1 MNNQNFQ
8 NMNMM
13 APRGG
18 NGGSVQQNIIQ
29 HYRSQ
34 QQKAPPGW
42 QQSLPPDER
51 ASLAM
56 QFLTCYRL
64 LKPEVSEQ
72 EIVRSSVQ
80 FETQIFMN
88 SQTKDQYVS
97 QIKSRLQNMQ
107 RLRQQRAQTVQNNLT
122 NPMNPA
128 QMGMMGQPGIQ
139 GQRQNPQQQ
148 FNQAFPNPQL
158 QRPMQASP
166 IPMSQGGSSMGMNAM
181 NLQQGQNGQQPGQQQ
196 PQQQQPQIDN
206 TLIMRLTQKLM
217 QNVSEEVKQK
227 FQQDVAS
234 WPAERRQQLMN
245 QNIDPLMFRFRQHA
259 EMMLRSGRANA
270 AQLQGPQA
278 GNQMG
283 GPMQQPG
290 QPNQMQN
297 QQMNQRQSN
306 QDFDFNAIANQ
317 QIEALRVQ
325 DQGQQVVP
333 ASNNVNGTQMGFPG
347 QPPQSGQAQNLA
359 QRQAAFQ
366 NANLQRQAQ
375 AQAQAQQQQQAQAQA
390 RAQQQMQQ
398 QQAAQQQ
405 AQAAQARNSNQMLH
419 GQIGGLHQPGAAQSP
434 AMSMLNRPLIP
445 PGQTGPPTPQQQPQ
459 AHVPIM
465 TPQMTQPQNP
475 QVASQLI
482 REVQQRQQA
491 AAGGQAQPMTEQMRM
506 SLIPAELN
514 ADTKQQLLK
523 APEAKFRGFI
533 ANYMQSVRRNQALHN
548 GQFPGG
554 QPQLGQPNMT
564 MNPAQAL
571 QMGMPNAMMNN
582 ANMQNIGRV
591 PGMNIGQTTP
601 NGMNPQQLPMGQRPG
616 VISQT
621 QRLASAQS
629 LLQQNPGII
638 KATDNRPFPPNIVNA
653 QVKQSI
659 PPDVK
664 TWAQLKIWAS
674 QNPGLLPNMDGHKL
688 LLLQVLHFQDFMRQA
703 QQQQQLQQ
711 QNAIANGQLSQ
722 QNNPGVMAQAP
733 QMPVAQLQQQQSMA
747 GIQVSPQEIA
757 VFRQRLPPNQ
767 VGATDQQLRQHLMQQ
782 KLSVRQQQQ
791 QAMMTLQAQR
801 NQPQPQPQPQPPIP
815 GQAPMAARPPPT
827 QPLPAQQ
834 PAPQAKQTNK
844 AAPAKPAQTPV
855 QTMNKGVKRPNDDD
869 VVVKSENNIA
879 PQAPAMVPTRS
890 QQGAPN
896 LSPEQMSK
904 LNAGQQ
910 QHVREQ
916 LLKAQSAS
924 QKQPTQRSLPPQEEL
939 QARMKDPAREQRYR
953 ALIAEEEK
961 NTPRGQTVQTSP
973 EVRAQLQALI
983 KEKLQHIRKVDQA
996 LRIFLAGYEGGD
1008 GIEELARSVIKARV
1022 LLHRQINPADGTLQE
1037 NLTLTEADFQKFVR
1051 HILGFV
1057 VKVMNSMQNQQG
1069 KNAALQNQ
1077 QRAQPPQTQ
1086 TQTAAQAA
1094 RQPQQLN
1101 AANLK
1106 IVEDEHRN
1114 NRAPPAPTV
1123 ERPQYPIGGQSPSGA
1138 PKYFEGFPKVTNLKL
1153 PQMKKPRFEGPT
1165 ATHGKTAASP
1175 LTGANQGS
1183 PDLKRQQQQPEKP
1196 TFKCTLKDCEYH
1208 HRGFDTPT
1216 ELETHISHAH
1226 AKIDDPVQFAVESMA
1241 EYLDMD
1247 PRTGQSKSDPSAA
1260 NRTTKPP
1267 AVAARAIAPI
1277 KSAQTPNL
1285 SQSVTTPA
1293 GQMAATPMARSTSLL
1308 KTPQTGTKVGTPST
1322 GAPAK
1327 ATPVSTKVAMKEAE
1341 PPVKAEPIEELQPL
1355 IPASLF
1361 DYSYEDIYSAL
1372 DANAPFTTLDL
1383 KDEDSSWALR
1393 SRPSSPINTPDSSS
1407 KDTPSTRQSDISEN
1421 DNLLINIDVKDADM
1435 PDAWLGAAMSGNPLP
1450 LDAQLSADLMTLGVE
1465 LPTMDADDMMLFY
1478 GDNAIM
1484 DLDAGGYG
1492 LDPVMYG

>member
-1 MNNQNFQ
+1 MNNPNFQ

-18 NGGSVQQNIIQ
+18 NGGTVQQNIIQ

-80 FETQIFMN
+80 FETQTFVN

-107 RLRQQRAQTVQNNLT
+107 RLRQQRAQTVQNNLS
-122 NPMNPA
+122 NNMNPA

-139 GQRQNPQQQ
+139 GQRQTPQQQ
-148 FNQAFPNPQL
+148 FPQGFPNPQL

-181 NLQQGQNGQQPGQQQ
+181 HLQQGQNGQQQPQQ
-196 PQQQQPQIDN
+196 QQQQPQIDN
-206 TLIMRLTQKLM
+206 ALIMRLTQKLM
-217 QNVSEEVKQK
+217 QSVGDEVKQK

-234 WPAERRQQLMN
+234 WSAERRQQLMN

-259 EMMLRSGRANA
+259 EMMLRSGRTNA

-278 GNQMG
+278 GGQMG

-290 QPNQMQN
+290 QANQMQN
-297 QQMNQRQSN
+297 QQINQRQSN
-306 QDFDFNAIANQ
+306 QEFDFNAIANQ

-347 QPPQSGQAQNLA
+347 QPPQSGQAQSLA

-405 AQAAQARNSNQMLH
+405 AQAARNANQMLQ

-445 PGQTGPPTPQQQPQ
+445 PGQTGSTTPQQQPQ

-482 REVQQRQQA
+482 REVQQRQA
-491 AAGGQAQPMTEQMRM
+491 AAGGQTQPMTEQMRM
-506 SLIPAELN
+506 SLIPAEFN

-523 APEAKFRGFI
+523 APEPKFRAFI
-533 ANYMQSVRRNQALHN
+533 ANYHQNMRRNQGLQN

-554 QPQLGQPNMT
+554 QPQLGQPNMP

-571 QMGMPNAMMNN
+571 QMGMSNPMMNN
-582 ANMQNIGRV
+582 ANLQNLGRP
-591 PGMNIGQTTP
+591 PGMNLGQTTP
-601 NGMNPQQLPMGQRPG
+601 NAMNPQQLAMGQRSG

-638 KATDNRPFPPNIVNA
+638 KATDTRPFPPNIVNA

-664 TWAQLKIWAS
+664 TWAQLKLWAT

-688 LLLQVLHFQDFMRQA
+688 LLLQVLHFQDFLRQA
-703 QQQQQLQQ
+703 QQQQQQ
-711 QNAIANGQLSQ
+711 QNAIANGQLPQ
-722 QNNPGVMAQAP
+722 QNNPGIMAQVP
-733 QMPVAQLQQQQSMA
+733 QMAPTQIQQQPNMA

-757 VFRQRLPPNQ
+757 LFRQRLPPNQ
-767 VGATDQQLRQHLMQQ
+767 AAATDQNLRHYLMQQ
-782 KLSVRQQQQ
+782 KMNVRQQQQQ
-791 QAMMTLQAQR
+791 QAMMNLQAQR
-801 NQPQPQPQPQPPIP
+801 NQSQPQAQSQPPMP
-815 GQAPMAARPPPT
+815 GQAPMASRPPPA
-827 QPLPAQQ
+827 QPPPAQQ
-834 PAPQAKQTNK
+834 PTPQPKQINK
-844 AAPAKPAQTPV
+844 PPLPKPAQTPM
-855 QTMNKGVKRPNDDD
+855 QNMNKGVKRPNDDD
-869 VVVKSENNIA
+869 VEVKIETNVA

-896 LSPEQMSK
+896 LTPEQMSK

-910 QHVREQ
+910 QHMREQ

-924 QKQPTQRSLPPQEEL
+924 QKQPAPRSLPPQEEL
-939 QARMKDPAREQRYR
+939 QARMKDPVREQRYR
-953 ALIAEEEK
+953 TLVSEEEK
-961 NTPRGQTVQTSP
+961 NTPRGQPVQTSP
-973 EVRAQLQALI
+973 EVRAQLQILI
-983 KEKLQHIRKVDQA
+983 KEKLPHIRKVDQA
-996 LRIFLAGYEGGD
+996 LRIFLAGYEGGE
-1008 GIEELARSVIKARV
+1008 GIEDFARSVIKARV
-1022 LLHRQINPADGTLQE
+1022 LLHRQINPAEGTLQE
-1037 NLTLTEADFQKFVR
+1037 NLTLNEGDFQKYVR

-1057 VKVMNSMQNQQG
+1057 MKVMNSMQQQG
-1069 KNAALQNQ
+1069 KNAAAQNQ

-1086 TQTAAQAA
+1086 AQATAEAA
-1094 RQPQQLN
+1094 RQPQLN

-1106 IVEDEHRN
+1106 RNDELARRDN
-1114 NRAPPAPTV
+1114 KAPPAPTG
-1123 ERPQYPIGGQSPSGA
+1123 ERPPFPIGGQSPSGA
-1138 PKYFEGFPKVTNLKL
+1138 PKYSEYLPKVTNLIL
-1153 PQMKKPRFEGPT
+1153 PEKKRQKIEGQAPT
-1165 ATHGKTAASP
+1165 PGKTTASP
-1175 LTGANQGS
+1175 RIGTNQSS
-1183 PDLKRQQQQPEKP
+1183 PDLKRQQQPEKT
-1196 TFKCTLKDCEYH
+1196 TFKCSLKDCEYH
-1208 HRGFDTPT
+1208 HRGFDTQA
-1216 ELETHISHAH
+1216 ELETHTSHAH
-1226 AKIDDPVQFAVESMA
+1226 AKIDDPVQFALESMA
-1241 EYLDMD
+1241 EYLDID
-1247 PRTGQSKSDPSAA
+1247 SRTSQPKPDPSAT
-1260 NRTTKPP
+1260 NRATKPP

-1277 KSAQTPNL
+1277 KSGQTPNL
-1285 SQSVTTPA
+1285 SEKVTTPA

-1308 KTPQTGTKVGTPST
+1308 KTPQTGTKAGTPST
-1322 GAPAK
+1322 GAPGK
-1327 ATPVSTKVAMKEAE
+1327 ATPVSIKATIKEPE
-1341 PPVKAEPIEELQPL
+1341 PPVKAEQVEELQPL

-1361 DYSYEDIYSAL
+1361 DFSYEDVYASL
-1372 DANAPFTTLDL
+1372 DANGPFTTLDL
-1383 KDEDSSWALR
+1383 KDEDNSWALR
-1393 SRPSSPINTPDSSS
+1393 SRPGSPINTPDSSS

-1421 DNLLINIDVKDADM
+1421 ENLLINIDVKDGDM

-1450 LDAQLSADLMTLGVE
+1450 LDVQLSADLMTLGVE
-1465 LPTMDADDMMLFY
+1465 LPIMDADDMMLFY
-1478 GDNAIM
+1478 GDNAMM
-1484 DLDAGGYG
+1484 DLDAGQYG
-1492 LDPVMYG
+1492 LDPVIYG